1 MTKQY
6 EAMLASEG
14 VRISFTDEAVK
25 ELARIAA
32 EVNEQVE
39 NIGARRLHTIMSS
52 LFDELLFAVPD
63 DIKEGDITIDK
74 DYVNQQLESLV
85 KDKDLSQYIL

>member
-1 MTKQY
+1 
-6 EAMLASEG
+6 MLESEG
-14 VRISFTDEAVK
+14 IEIVFTDDAVN

-32 EVNEQVE
+32 EVNAQVE

-63 DIKEGDITIDK
+63 DINSGKITIDK
-74 DYVNQQLESLV
+74 QYVEKQLDDLV
-85 KDKDLSQYIL
+85 KDKDLSHYIL